1 MISHVS
7 RVSLAARLILVSLC
21 RAVSLEGETRL
32 TPRWADGNEES
43 SIKVS
48 GVERFYDSKEECVC
62 GGGDGGIYFTRNY
75 PHTAKTRNSMR
86 KKDMPGVPQDQQ
98 RPLRRFQE
106 NKIPN
111 TYISVLFYSV
121 QISFV

>member
-1 MISHVS
+1 MWVY
-7 RVSLAARLILVSLC
+7 VVVVMGVFTSL
-21 RAVSLEGETRL
+21 
-32 TPRWADGNEES
+32 
-43 SIKVS
+43 K
-48 GVERFYDSKEECVC
+48 
-62 GGGDGGIYFTRNY
+62 NY

-106 NKIPN
+106 NNIPN